1 MALTISNG
9 YVVYQRGA
17 DNKEGTPWWYIHQ
30 KALADAATIESIQS
44 GSRTD
49 KLKEAGA
56 RLVALGEAEQ
66 AKEQALIKAATG
78 MHMESSDIVEFIKNF
93 NEILMGKQQFEK
105 AMYRLEDALTEPK
118 QHISS
123 RAPTIASWFGSYL
136 GTALSQNIN
145 GFINQNA
152 STLVTSDFSAWEAQI
167 DAIVDK
173 SIDQAFK
180 NMMTKVEQKEGKELY
195 GDKDTWKEI
204 YEASQQIQGFNQYF
218 RDMIRSKLD
227 FSRLTHMLQSDTI
240 NINAKRNKGVRKF
253 IDGAKGL
260 NLKNEKKS
268 RALGGSVQEYV
279 MSLLS
284 TMGTGAQNAS
294 SAGTRVFSSEKLK
307 ADNVTIFSYETSIDS
322 HKMAQEIAD
331 LMDDTLQ
338 QSTSLKDSVNLMKDF
353 HDQYLSKLDN
363 SFIVY
368 GSTKSYSMADSF
380 RGFHGGGARSLADAV
395 SIIQQ
400 AGIGNVAAVEKY
412 INAAYNTGEG
422 AIFHGRRVEI
432 QEDLKIALMS
442 AVAEL
447 LFDDWSTLGEVK
459 GGAQAIHVLQLEGLQ
474 IPSSVFLLA
483 AGKAMINASA
493 DMERLVRISI
503 KLPGSIKYPD
513 PIKTEGGHMSEIV
526 EKWNEQAQE
535 AAAQSSFSVTFLT
548 NFKTLIT
555 QWISF

>member
-1 MALTISNG
+1 MALSVSNG

-17 DNKEGTPWWYIHQ
+17 DSKSPYWKWVHNRAI
-30 KALADAATIESIQS
+30 ADAETIKSIQT

-56 RLVALGEAEQ
+56 RLVAIGEAEQ
-66 AKEQALIKAATG
+66 TKEQALIESATG
-78 MHMESSDIVEFIKNF
+78 MHMEGKDIIEFIRHF

-118 QHISS
+118 QQISS
-123 RAPTIASWFGSYL
+123 RAPTIASWFSSYL
-136 GTALSQNIN
+136 GTALSKNIN
-145 GFINQNA
+145 GFINQNLDV
-152 STLVTSDFSAWEAQI
+152 LVRSNFSAWEAQI

-173 SIDQAFK
+173 SIDQAFQ
-180 NMMTKVEQKEGKELY
+180 NMMTKMEQKEGKELY
-195 GDKDTWKEI
+195 GDKETWKEI

-227 FSRLTHMLQSDTI
+227 FSRLTHMLQSDII
-240 NINAKRNKGVRKF
+240 NLNAKRNKGVRKF

-268 RALGGSVQEYV
+268 RALGGSVQEYL

-284 TMGTGAQNAS
+284 TLGTGAQSAS
-294 SAGTRVFSSEKLK
+294 STGTRVFSSEKLK

-322 HKMAQEIAD
+322 EQMAQEIAD
-331 LMDDTLQ
+331 LLDDTLQ
-338 QSTSLKDSVNLMKDF
+338 QSTSLKNSVDLMKSF
-353 HDQYLSKLDN
+353 HEQYLSKLDN

-368 GSTKSYSMADSF
+368 GSTKSYSLSDSF
-380 RGFHGGGARSLADAV
+380 RGFHGGGTRSLADAV

-400 AGIGNVAAVEKY
+400 AGIGNAAAVEKY
-412 INAAYNTGEG
+412 INVAYNTGDG
-422 AIFHGRRVEI
+422 AIFQSRRGEVT
-432 QEDLKIALMS
+432 EDLKIALMS

-447 LFDDWSTLGEVK
+447 LFDDWSTLGEVR

-474 IPSSVFLLA
+474 IPSSVFFIA
-483 AGKAMINASA
+483 AGQAMISASA
-493 DMERLVRISI
+493 DMDRLVHISI
-503 KLPGSIKYPD
+503 KLPGPIKYPN
-513 PIKTEGGHMSEIV
+513 PIKTAGGHMSEIV
-526 EKWNEQAQE
+526 AKWNEQASE
-535 AAAQSSFSVTFLT
+535 AAAQSSFSLTFLT